1 LLLKLR
7 ACALLAFCA
16 ILYEVHHK
24 KVGIQ
29 PRQLQAVDTAL
40 PAFAAGRRAAAPLLL
55 GAERPPL
62 SIDFFCPHGAQQQT
76 HRCCGRMM
84 RQTEYGRTL
93 DRFTDPASAGL
104 RWVLLMLQH

>member
-1 LLLKLR
+1 VQ
-7 ACALLAFCA
+7 FCTRF
-16 ILYEVHHK
+16 ITK
-24 KVGIQ
+24 KSVFS
-29 PRQLQAVDTAL
+29 LDDWAVDTAL